1 VRGIGRRGAWLFAV
15 FFAWPAVLVA
25 PSGPS
30 MSDSVILAAIRL
42 VDGGTFTLSSEPE
55 PRVVFLTE
63 AFDISV
69 HAGRIYS
76 GVAPGATVLAA
87 PVYLALEPLLSWFG
101 DGVIANRRFL
111 GYYAANSRG
120 MGRPVAAHLKDVYL
134 LQIALTW
141 CLVAPL
147 FAAFLARLDRAVRSW
162 GADPGAARAVVFAAG
177 LGGLALYYSSM
188 YSRQALAYL
197 LAWHAIL
204 SLAPKGGAPRP
215 RHALVA
221 GALLGAAVS
230 VDYASAIL
238 VTLALVFLLP
248 RLGRRE
254 RFFVLAPLAVAL
266 GLVALYHQ
274 AAFGSPLATPYHRR
288 FWYTP
293 DVLARE
299 GVDLAAF
306 QEGPSL
312 GIGAPSL
319 AVMAALCFG
328 PFKGLFVYCPVLLL
342 GLAGHAAG
350 LFRGA
355 RRRFHLAC
363 LLVFLAYL
371 AFNSTLGTHVP
382 AHARHFWGG
391 LSVLWGPRYLLGV
404 VPFLACGLVALDWRR
419 RGARLAVHALLLLSC
434 TVNVVGTMFSDVML
448 STNAFGPE
456 LEFPSWYAVSLLA
469 ARGPRVPL
477 LASYGAPLLVQI
489 AILAALAAL
498 TVALWRAVGP
508 RPAGHAVDRGATVP
522 RT

>member
-1 VRGIGRRGAWLFAV
+1 MRGIGRGRAWLFAV

-42 VDGGTFTLSSEPE
+42 VEGGTFTLSSEPD

-87 PVYLALEPLLSWFG
+87 PFYLALEPLLRWFG
-101 DGVIANRRFL
+101 EGVIENRRFL

-134 LQIALTW
+134 LQIALSW

-147 FAAFLARLDRAVRSW
+147 FAAFLARTDRLVRSW
-162 GADPGAARAVVFAAG
+162 GTDPGAARAVVFSAG
-177 LGGLALYYSSM
+177 LGGLALFYSAM

-204 SLAPKGGAPRP
+204 CLVPANGAPRA
-215 RHALVA
+215 RHAPLA

-230 VDYASAIL
+230 VDYASAVL
-238 VTLALVFLLP
+238 VALALVFLLP
-248 RLGRRE
+248 RLGRQE
-254 RFFVLAPLAVAL
+254 RLLVLAPLAVAL
-266 GLVALYHQ
+266 GLVAVYHQ
-274 AAFGSPLATPYHRR
+274 AAFGSPLVTPYHRR
-288 FWYTP
+288 FWFTP
-293 DVLARE
+293 EVLARQ

-312 GIGAPSL
+312 GIGLPSL

-328 PFKGLFVYCPVLLL
+328 TFKGLFVYCPALLL
-342 GLAGHAAG
+342 GLVGHASG

-355 RRRFHLAC
+355 RRRFHLGC
-363 LLVFLAYL
+363 LLVFLGYL
-371 AFNSTLGTHVP
+371 AFNSALGTHAP
-382 AHARHFWGG
+382 EHARHFWGG

-419 RGARLAVHALLLLSC
+419 RGTRLAVHALLLVSC
-434 TVNVVGTMFSDVML
+434 TLNVVGTMFSDVML

-456 LEFPSWYAVSLLA
+456 LEFPPAYAVSLLA

-477 LASYGAPLLVQI
+477 LASYGVPPLVQV
-489 AILAALAAL
+489 AVLAALTAL
-498 TVALWRAVGP
+498 TVALWRAG
-508 RPAGHAVDRGATVP
+508 RADDRGATVP